1 MCFQIKD
8 QAEKN
13 KFFASLTPSLD
24 SFPPQ
29 MCRNKILPQLLNA
42 FEYGNAGSSVLAP
55 MFKVSS
61 TSVCLKL
68 LCSWTV
74 VGPTHSVL
82 SSYVLEL
89 LWGPTHYVLSSCVL
103 ELLWRPT
110 HSVLN
115 SYVLELLWRQTHSLA
130 VGSLEIINFTRWEK
144 TFFMCNLWSA
154 VFIFLFLSLSSF
166 CYV

>member
-1 MCFQIKD
+1 MNKTPASVCVILSLSSDDFNVSLCLARRCVTFLLFVTIFDIYLYIFPCYVCFQIKD

-61 TSVCLKL
+61 ISICLKL
-68 LCSWTV
+68 LS
-74 VGPTHSVL
+74 P
-82 SSYVLEL
+82 
-89 LWGPTHYVLSSCVL
+89 
-103 ELLWRPT
+103 
-110 HSVLN
+110 
-115 SYVLELLWRQTHSLA
+115 
-130 VGSLEIINFTRWEK
+130 
-144 TFFMCNLWSA
+144 
-154 VFIFLFLSLSSF
+154 FLTG
-166 CYV
+166 